1 MEKIQD
7 KYMTQVLRRCQRVLR
22 MVSELHKLG
31 FQGLR
36 IYPYQGAVGNW
47 RVEIHPSN
55 HFSSDNSLQL
65 ETASPSRIEPARH
78 SAGGSGETYF
88 LDWKDSD
95 TDNSRRLAKK
105 FITRFPELC
114 EASKVR
120 DWSYAGWYQELMG
133 CIETDNRLPCLFWEY
148 SESYTQLPIK
158 KMTNHGFDFEFEFP
172 SPPSNRL

>member
-1 MEKIQD
+1 MEKIQN
-7 KYMTQVLRRCQRVLR
+7 KYMAQVLRRCQRVLR

-65 ETASPSRIEPARH
+65 ETASPSRVEPARH

-88 LDWKDSD
+88 LDWRDSG
-95 TDNSRRLAKK
+95 TDNSRQLAKK
-105 FITRFPELC
+105 FIARFPELC
-114 EASKVR
+114 KASKVR

-133 CIETDNRLPCLFWEY
+133 CIEADNRLPCLFWEY
-148 SESYTQLPIK
+148 SASYTQLPIK
-158 KMTNHGFDFEFEFP
+158 KMTNHGFEFEFEFP

>member
-1 MEKIQD
+1 MEKIQN
-7 KYMTQVLRRCQRVLR
+7 KYMAQVLRRCQRVLR

-65 ETASPSRIEPARH
+65 ETASPSRVEPARH

-88 LDWKDSD
+88 LDWRDSD
-95 TDNSRRLAKK
+95 TDNSRQLAKK
-105 FITRFPELC
+105 IYHRFSGTLRNIQGERLELC
-114 EASKVR
+114 
-120 DWSYAGWYQELMG
+120 
-133 CIETDNRLPCLFWEY
+133 RLV
-148 SESYTQLPIK
+148 
-158 KMTNHGFDFEFEFP
+158 
-172 SPPSNRL
+172 